1 MTFNPEAGYD
11 AANINSSLGERVIK
25 SHLISK
31 SSIEIQSC
39 SNLVEGMTLS
49 ESGGI
54 WNSDSPSNN
63 RCETPLEVNSKDD
76 PEETLSRDVNTFS
89 ASTDAAQEDKSKHT
103 EAHVRRG
110 DSEGNFEGVATCE
123 DKIEVVAEDPFLLTN
138 RETDEE
144 FSEESSRLETFAAV
158 VEAEVTDLDEE
169 ENIVVSTS
177 EIEENGYIEKSLYML
192 DATGISA
199 KSVAT
204 FVTVKEY
211 DEVHT
216 SLVTSKC
223 PQTDESVNTS
233 VTQVTIYDG
242 PSDEET
248 TMTSTAVLAESEV
261 VISSRASS
269 CGSSA
274 SVEEFRVHGAA
285 SIGSLEA
292 PRLLSSLPPRLIWQ
306 IAW

>member
-1 MTFNPEAGYD
+1 MTFNPEAAYD

-169 ENIVVSTS
+169 ENLVVSPS

-192 DATGISA
+192 DATGISE

-211 DEVHT
+211 D
-216 SLVTSKC
+216 
-223 PQTDESVNTS
+223 
-233 VTQVTIYDG
+233 
-242 PSDEET
+242 
-248 TMTSTAVLAESEV
+248 
-261 VISSRASS
+261 
-269 CGSSA
+269 
-274 SVEEFRVHGAA
+274 
-285 SIGSLEA
+285 
-292 PRLLSSLPPRLIWQ
+292 
-306 IAW
+306 